1 MTVTKQAREN
11 VPTTRI
17 GLQRRFVPIAMLA
30 VFLAFGVRP
39 ARAAQPRGL
48 CFNYGHDG
56 YVHDLSP
63 GGQVEQDLRRLM
75 NGGVRCL
82 RIVYNGFNDV
92 QAEALARFAKVR
104 GFYVISGGEWEQ
116 LDAGQ
121 LPQYRAQVMQQAKW
135 AQANGIDQLSVG
147 NEQEERLTGIS
158 FSRWANEI
166 VAMAADL
173 RAFFYGVV
181 SYESSGYFV
190 DDWPKVNIGSLDLL
204 GLNLYNGYAFNAH
217 GLQENIDAHG
227 VGHVYMSET
236 NCDLMHVCHTD
247 EELATEMKGD
257 LLRLIS
263 EFPQTGF
270 YLYTWR
276 QAGAAAAFSMVNYP
290 KTLALL
296 GIR

>member
-1 MTVTKQAREN
+1 MRT
-11 VPTTRI
+11 
-17 GLQRRFVPIAMLA
+17 GLPFIPIALLA
-30 VFLAFGVRP
+30 VLLAVRAEP
-39 ARAAQPRGL
+39 AHAAPPRGL

-63 GGQVEQDLRRLM
+63 GGQVAQDFQRLM

-82 RIVYNGFNDV
+82 RIAYNGFNDV
-92 QAEALARFAKVR
+92 LAEALARFAKVR
-104 GFYVISGGEWEQ
+104 GFYVISGGEWGQ
-116 LDAGQ
+116 LDVGQ

-173 RAFFYGVV
+173 RAFFYGAV
-181 SYESSGYFV
+181 SYEASGYFV

-204 GLNLYNGYAFNAH
+204 GLNLYNGYSFNAH

-227 VGHVYMSET
+227 VSHVYMSET
-236 NCDLMHVCHTD
+236 NCDIAHVPLCQTD
-247 EELATEMKGD
+247 EGLATEMKGD
-257 LLRLIS
+257 LLKLIQD
-263 EFPQTGF
+263 FPQTAF
-270 YLYTWR
+270 YVYTWR
-276 QAGAAAAFSMVNYP
+276 QAGPDAAVGLVNYP